1 MNPGM
6 LVGTATLAAHLDD
19 PQWIVADC
27 RHDLANPDAGRAAYA
42 QAHIPGARFFH
53 LDHDLSGPRTGSN
66 GRHPLPDP
74 ARFAATLEKAGIG
87 PDSRVIAYDAQGG
100 MNATRLWWLMRW
112 IGHDRVS
119 VLDGGWKGWTDEA
132 RPVSSATPAIRA
144 TRLVPSVQPIAVL
157 AAELLAS
164 NGRIPLLDART
175 AERYRGKNETMDPV
189 AGRIPGAMNRFF
201 MNNLASDGRFKAI
214 DVLKREFLAVIGNSD
229 PAKVVNYCGSGVSAC
244 HNLFAMELAGLHGSR
259 LYPGSWSEWCAD
271 PTRPMAQGEPGAG
284 EILSR

>member
-1 MNPGM
+1 MNPGR
-6 LVGTATLAAHLDD
+6 LVSTVQLAAHLDD

-53 LDHDLSGPRTGSN
+53 LDHDLSGPRTGKN

-74 ARFAATLEKAGIG
+74 EKFAAALEKAGIG
-87 PDSRVIAYDAQGG
+87 PGSRVIAYDAQGG

-119 VLDGGWKGWTDEA
+119 VLDGGWKAWIAEA
-132 RPVSSATPAIRA
+132 RPQSTESPVTQAS
-144 TRLVPSVQPIAVL
+144 RLVPAVQPIAAL
-157 AAELLAS
+157 APEIVAS
-164 NGRIPLLDART
+164 IRSLPLLDART
-175 AERYRGKNETMDPV
+175 AERYRGRNETMDPV

-201 MNNLASDGRFKAI
+201 MHNLADDGRFKAI
-214 DVLKREFLAVIGNSD
+214 DMLKREFMEVLGTTS
-229 PAKVVNYCGSGVSAC
+229 PAKLVNYCGSGVSAC
-244 HNLFAMELAGLHGSR
+244 HNIFAMELAGLHGSR

-271 PTRPMAQGEPGAG
+271 PTRPIAQGEPTAG
-284 EILSR
+284 ETA